1 MIGVSALL
9 RDIQIWMRYQKS
21 SGNLFEK
28 SVFAWNNDTVT
39 WSILNRIQS
48 SPRLSRSWRR
58 RRRSPGGRCTPS
70 WAVDVFWSYYH
81 LSLFDY
87 SLVLLFL
94 LFIIC
99 PSCLVVLDQEVN
111 VRLSRREAKGWQD
124 DDHEQKVPERFLHD
138 RMVLTRPRNVGWTK
152 IFFGKN
158 LLLPSPMT
166 DEYIS
171 IGHNNGKHRCEW
183 PWQVKK

>member
-28 SVFAWNNDTVT
+28 TVFAWNNNTVT

-70 WAVDVFWSYYH
+70 WAVDVHLDHYH
-81 LSLFDY
+81 FNPYSIIRLFHCFFYSLF
-87 SLVLLFL
+87 VLLAWLFL
-94 LFIIC
+94 IRKSMYAWADVKPKVGKMMTMNRRYQNVFFMIAWFWPDLEMLVGQKFSLGRIC
-99 PSCLVVLDQEVN
+99 WYLVQWPT
-111 VRLSRREAKGWQD
+111 S
-124 DDHEQKVPERFLHD
+124 
-138 RMVLTRPRNVGWTK
+138 
-152 IFFGKN
+152 
-158 LLLPSPMT
+158 
-166 DEYIS
+166 IS
-171 IGHNNGKHRCEW
+171 A
-183 PWQVKK
+183 